1 MRLTLTL
8 LALVGCT
15 MAGVYKTQV
24 LKVES
29 PRLRMM
35 REGTWTKFV
44 EERNAIR
51 IAMGNVVPQAVNDFT
66 DVQYLG
72 NVTLGTPEQAFTV
85 VLDTGS
91 ANLWIPDSS
100 CNNLACKNKRK
111 FKASESST
119 YKKNGHPWSI
129 QYGTGAAQGILGEET
144 VRFGDQGT
152 EQLVVPECGF
162 GQASHLAPF
171 FTHVH
176 LDGILGLG
184 FPELAVEDVV
194 PPLNNAIK
202 QGLLDQPIF
211 TVFLKYVG
219 GEENVPGGVY
229 TYGGLDKE
237 NCGEVIA
244 YEPLT
249 SATYWQFKMEGIKA
263 GYFSNKNG
271 WEVMS
276 DTGTSFIGA
285 PNPILRGIGE
295 AFRAKHDHRSDVYLV
310 PCDADLSLDLVIGGK
325 SYTIKGRNLAVH
337 AVKGNDEICVLPFF
351 GKDSMGFGPQ
361 WLLGDPFIR
370 QYCNIHDFEK
380 KQIGFAE
387 SKQQD

>member
-1 MRLTLTL
+1 MRLTVAFLT
-8 LALVGCT
+8 LVGCT

-35 REGTWTKFV
+35 REGTWAKFV

-111 FKASESST
+111 YKASESST

-171 FTHVH
+171 FTH
-176 LDGILGLG
+176 
-184 FPELAVEDVV
+184 
-194 PPLNNAIK
+194 
-202 QGLLDQPIF
+202 
-211 TVFLKYVG
+211 
-219 GEENVPGGVY
+219 
-229 TYGGLDKE
+229 
-237 NCGEVIA
+237 
-244 YEPLT
+244 
-249 SATYWQFKMEGIKA
+249 MEGIKA
-263 GYFSNKNG
+263 GYYSNKNG

-285 PNPILRGIGE
+285 PNPILRGIAE
-295 AFRAKHDHRSDVYLV
+295 AFMARHDHRSDVYLV

>member
-1 MRLTLTL
+1 MINYDGSFVAEMRQLRAQLDALLKKNVPLKWNEECEAAFNRAKIVLASDLLLTHFDLSLNIIAAADASDHGIGAVILRRMPDGTEKAIWHASRSLTAAERNYGQIEKEGLALIFATEDIVVAKTEQDILAVQSAAVKALTVTRKTIEKESREDEKMAKRKSCQRTFFGRVFFSSFLSGNTGPDANLNLKDQIDCTFKQNFCFQAMRLTLTL

-171 FTHVH
+171 FTHV
-176 LDGILGLG
+176 
-184 FPELAVEDVV
+184 
-194 PPLNNAIK
+194 
-202 QGLLDQPIF
+202 
-211 TVFLKYVG
+211 
-219 GEENVPGGVY
+219 
-229 TYGGLDKE
+229 
-237 NCGEVIA
+237 
-244 YEPLT
+244 
-249 SATYWQFKMEGIKA
+249 S
-263 GYFSNKNG
+263 
-271 WEVMS
+271 
-276 DTGTSFIGA
+276 
-285 PNPILRGIGE
+285 
-295 AFRAKHDHRSDVYLV
+295 
-310 PCDADLSLDLVIGGK
+310 
-325 SYTIKGRNLAVH
+325 
-337 AVKGNDEICVLPFF
+337 
-351 GKDSMGFGPQ
+351 
-361 WLLGDPFIR
+361 
-370 QYCNIHDFEK
+370 
-380 KQIGFAE
+380 
-387 SKQQD
+387 